1 METKTLFNK
10 KLWIAR
16 DEAVFEDSNERE
28 YILDY
33 KQDCELLYGELNIFY
48 DKPELGRDNNGN
60 NVWINARKIATIPS
74 YMFPEIKCEQCAAFV
89 PKEIID

>member
-1 METKTLFNK
+1 MENNLFNK

-28 YILDY
+28 YYIEHEDENILNL
-33 KQDCELLYGELNIFY
+33 KGELNIFY
-48 DKPELGRDNNGN
+48 DKPELGCDNNGN
-60 NVWINARKIATIPS
+60 NVWMNARKIATIPS
-74 YMFPEIKCEQCAAFV
+74 YMFPEIKCEHCAVFV